1 MKESKTKSHHLK
13 SGAIIIEGHVQGLS
27 NTRSLGEAD
36 IPVIVLDK
44 NNCLA
49 RYSKYCKKFFYCPNY
64 IDPDFVVF
72 LIELAE
78 KEDLKGWALIPSN
91 DHAVVAISRNRSQL
105 EQYYKIIT
113 PGIEVIENIY
123 DKSKLLNVAQK
134 VNVSFPQ
141 TYYLQNSS
149 DVPSNIKFPVITKGR
164 HGLSFY
170 KSTGK
175 KVFLSNSAIELK
187 EHLVEIENSFHIEET
202 FTQEYIPFDGTN
214 KTISFAAF
222 CINGDIKTYWIGEK
236 LREHPI
242 RFGTATFARSIVCEE
257 LAEPSRR
264 ILKELN
270 YTGVCEVEYLRNPLD
285 GEFKLIEINARTWL
299 WVGLAKACGV
309 NFAVMIYN
317 YLNKIPFTYPSKYK
331 TEVNWVNYITD
342 SVFSL
347 QAILTQQLKLK
358 HYFCSFKGKT
368 VNAIF
373 SWRDILP
380 GVMFIFLSV
389 YIAIKRK

>member
-1 MKESKTKSHHLK
+1 MRTSK

-27 NTRSLGEAD
+27 NTRSLGEAG
-36 IPVIVLDK
+36 IPVYVVDK

-49 RYSKYCKKFFYCPNY
+49 RYSRYCKKFFYCPNY
-64 IDPDFVVF
+64 IDPEFIDF
-72 LIELAE
+72 LIELAKTE
-78 KEDLKGWALIPSN
+78 GLQGWALIPSN
-91 DHAVVAISRNRSQL
+91 DHAVISISKNRSLL
-105 EQYYKIIT
+105 EKYYKIIT
-113 PGIEVIENIY
+113 PGIDVIENIY

-134 VNVSFPQ
+134 VSIPFPK

-149 DVPSNIKFPVITKGR
+149 DIPSNIKFPVLTKGR

-175 KVFLSNSAIELK
+175 KVFLSNSASELK
-187 EHLVEIENSFHIEET
+187 EHLIEIENSFQIGET

-214 KTISFAAF
+214 KTISFTAF

-242 RFGTATFARSIVCEE
+242 RFGTATLARSVVCEE
-257 LAEPSRR
+257 LIEPSKK
-264 ILKELN
+264 LLQELN

-285 GEFKLIEINARTWL
+285 GEYKLIEINARTWL

-309 NFAVMIYN
+309 NFALMIYN
-317 YLNKIPFTYPSKYK
+317 HLNQNPFTYPSNYK
-331 TEVNWVNYITD
+331 TDVNWVNYITD

-347 QAILTQQLKLK
+347 QAIIKQQLKLK
-358 HYFCSFKGKT
+358 QYFCAFKGKT

-373 SWRDILP
+373 SWNDILP
-380 GVMFIFLSV
+380 GIMFLFLSV